1 MAVKIPHVFD
11 IDVEYGRCDAVA
23 PGIRRVVAD
32 NPSKFTFKGTGTY
45 LVGRG
50 DVAVIDPGPRDPR
63 HMDALVRCLRG
74 ERISHILITHTHG
87 DHSPGAAML
96 KERLG
101 DIPTYAYGP
110 HPLRPEQERAWA
122 ERNVDEPDPEAD
134 AAEREAK
141 LDRQAHDQPQLEE
154 HPDYDF
160 HPTVALR
167 HGDRIDGDG
176 FGFEALHTPGHIS
189 NHVCFA
195 LHGDRSDRTRA
206 VFTGDHVMGW
216 STTIVPPPDGD
227 MAAYFASLRLLLDR
241 DDGPYYPTHGPPI
254 TAPAA
259 YVQAL
264 LQHRIERENQVLEQ
278 LGLGPRSVLT
288 MVKVMYAEVSPL
300 LHRPASRS
308 VLSHLVKLVA
318 EGRVRCDTAEPTL
331 RSQYSLA

>member
-1 MAVKIPHVFD
+1 M
-11 IDVEYGRCDAVA
+11 
-23 PGIRRVVAD
+23 
-32 NPSKFTFKGTGTY
+32 
-45 LVGRG
+45 
-50 DVAVIDPGPRDPR
+50 
-63 HMDALVRCLRG
+63 
-74 ERISHILITHTHG
+74 
-87 DHSPGAAML
+87 
-96 KERLG
+96 
-101 DIPTYAYGP
+101 
-110 HPLRPEQERAWA
+110 
-122 ERNVDEPDPEAD
+122 
-134 AAEREAK
+134 
-141 LDRQAHDQPQLEE
+141 
-154 HPDYDF
+154 
-160 HPTVALR
+160 
-167 HGDRIDGDG
+167 
-176 FGFEALHTPGHIS
+176 
-189 NHVCFA
+189 CFA

-241 DDGPYYPTHGPPI
+241 DDGPYYPTHGPAI
-254 TAPAA
+254 TAPTA

-318 EGRVRCDTAEPTL
+318 EGRVRCDTAEATL